1 MTDPR
6 RVLVAGVGNVFLGDD
21 GFGVEVLRRMEGRP
35 YPVGVDVVDF
45 GIRGFDL
52 AYALL
57 EDYAAAILVDA
68 VPRRGEPG
76 TLYTMEIERRHW
88 QAASDGESAP
98 LEGHSMDPGR
108 VLRLVQRLGGEPPR
122 LFLVA
127 CEPLSLDPDG
137 TGVMGLTEPVAASIA
152 GAVDM
157 VESLLREILS
167 GTGVAER
174 VPSMAHEA

>member
-1 MTDPR
+1 M

-21 GFGVEVLRRMEGRP
+21 GFGVEVLRRMEGRE
-35 YPVGVDVVDF
+35 YPPGVEVVDF

-57 EDYAAAILVDA
+57 EDYDAAILVDA
-68 VPRRGEPG
+68 VPRGGEPG
-76 TLYTMEIERRHW
+76 TLYAIEVERRHW
-88 QAASDGESAP
+88 EAASAGESAP

-108 VLRLVQRLGGEPPR
+108 VLRLVQRLGGQPPR

-137 TGVMGLTEPVAASIA
+137 TGHMGLTEPVEASID
-152 GAVDM
+152 GAIDM
-157 VESLLREILS
+157 VDSLLRDILG
-167 GTGVAER
+167 GTGAGER
-174 VPSMAHEA
+174 VPSLAHEA

>member
-1 MTDPR
+1 M
-6 RVLVAGVGNVFLGDD
+6 RVLVAGIGNVFLGDD
-21 GFGVEVLRRMEGRP
+21 GFGVEVLRRMEGRA
-35 YPVGVDVVDF
+35 YPRGVEVVDF

-57 EDYAAAILVDA
+57 EDYEAAILVDA
-68 VPRRGEPG
+68 VPRGGAPG
-76 TLYTMEIERRHW
+76 TLYTMEVERRHW
-88 QAASDGESAP
+88 EAASAAESAP

-108 VLRLVQRLGGEPPR
+108 VLRLVQRLGGQPPR

-137 TGVMGLTEPVAASIA
+137 TGHMGLSAPVEASIG

-157 VESLLREILS
+157 VDSLVGDILGGTSVGEREPS
-167 GTGVAER
+167 VAHQ
-174 VPSMAHEA
+174 A